1 VNQGNLTDEIV
12 NEFISE
18 EIVTKKILKRYLE
31 AVDIGK
37 LRRGDTLEKLIELSR
52 ESFKVHW
59 RGRNLNEIKSLDH
72 LTRNLTIPSQSG
84 LNISNSL
91 VFD

>member
-1 VNQGNLTDEIV
+1 MNQDNLTDEIV

-18 EIVTKKILKRYLE
+18 EIVTKKILKRQLE

-37 LRRGDTLEKLIELSR
+37 LRRGDALEKLIELSR

-59 RGRNLNEIKSLDH
+59 RGRNLNEIKSLDR
-72 LTRNLTIPSQSG
+72 LTRDLTIPSQSG
-84 LNISNSL
+84 INISNSL

>member
-1 VNQGNLTDEIV
+1 MNQDNLTDEIV
-12 NEFISE
+12 KEFISE
-18 EIVTKKILKRYLE
+18 EIVTKKILKRQLE

-37 LRRGDTLEKLIELSR
+37 LKRGDALEKLIELSR

-59 RGRNLNEIKSLDH
+59 RGRNLNEIKSLDR
-72 LTRNLTIPSQSG
+72 LTRDLTIPSQSG
-84 LNISNSL
+84 INISNSL

>member
-1 VNQGNLTDEIV
+1 MNQENLTDEIV

-18 EIVTKKILKRYLE
+18 EIVTKKLLKRHLE
-31 AVDIGK
+31 AVDIRK
-37 LRRGDTLEKLIELSR
+37 LRRGVALEKLIELSR

-59 RGRNLNEIKSLDH
+59 RGKNLSEIKSLDR

-84 LNISNSL
+84 LNISSSL